1 MAGVST
7 AAAVVALKQ
16 SPYAKSRLDL
26 PAPLRRRLAWTMA
39 LDTLTAL
46 SRAVTQ
52 TLVVSD
58 QPALQARLTRAGVD
72 AVVQP
77 EPPGGGL
84 NAALAD
90 GSAELRRR
98 GHRVVLAC
106 VGDLPALRTESVER
120 IVATATGLGRSFLAD
135 ASGVGTTMLVAD
147 EVDLSPMFHGR
158 SAAAHHHSGAV
169 SLTAER
175 LGAPL
180 ADARRDVDTE
190 VDLEI
195 AWSLGLGP
203 HTAALVDPAGRLGPV
218 RRDHGDRLAGRARR
232 AAGPHRGRAP
242 DPAERRGSGRRSST
256 GPCRA
261 TAARRPRRRPGPQR
275 LAVIMIAGE
284 QDQRLAV
291 AFAAV
296 LLVAALVAGALLA
309 TLAGDAFLAAVRG
322 TFLAP
327 ET

>member
-16 SPYAKSRLDL
+16 SPYAKSRLDV

-58 QPALQARLTRAGVD
+58 QPALQARLARAGID

-77 EPPGGGL
+77 EPGRGGL

-120 IVATATGLGRSFLAD
+120 IVGTATGLGRSFLAD

-147 EVDLSPMFHGR
+147 DVDLRPMFQGR
-158 SAAAHHHSGAV
+158 SAAAHHDSGAV
-169 SLTAER
+169 GLTAER

-203 HTAALVDPAGRLGPV
+203 HTAALVDQAGRLGRYAV
-218 RRDHGDRLAGRARR
+218 ITATDWRDSRGEPLALTA
-232 AAGPHRGRAP
+232 
-242 DPAERRGSGRRSST
+242 DGRRIPLS
-256 GPCRA
+256 
-261 TAARRPRRRPGPQR
+261 
-275 LAVIMIAGE
+275 
-284 QDQRLAV
+284 
-291 AFAAV
+291 
-296 LLVAALVAGALLA
+296 VAALADGLRQARSGQRLHAVLA
-309 TLAGDAFLAAVRG
+309 DDQVLSAWL
-322 TFLAP
+322 
-327 ET
+327 